1 MFSKTGESQIIMSL
15 LWIWLLNNTKDSV
28 FITMLTCFLNF
39 TGKNVLHSEFGF
51 SKLYIDPKFDETDI
65 PNYL

>member
-1 MFSKTGESQIIMSL
+1 
-15 LWIWLLNNTKDSV
+15 
-28 FITMLTCFLNF
+28 MLTCFLNF
-39 TGKNVLHSEFGF
+39 TGKNVVHSEFGF